1 MRKNLDELFI
11 FPRQLIDEESG
22 SVISLVRQW
31 AEKEILSK
39 RMEYRENYSRLFGEQ
54 RDRLNLTIGLQWLT
68 LPEKNG
74 GFGWNDYANAP
85 GITSVLCEI
94 GRADA
99 SIGALLAMEYTIL
112 ATIAMKHNLNRKLC
126 DRLASHYVSD
136 EVRTPA
142 LILPGP
148 GSLGHE
154 TPLFHGRSIGVQ
166 VTTAKGGY
174 TLSGEGL
181 RPLTAGSIADLFCVV
196 CTGKKGEPCIALVP
210 DDTPGIRRT
219 PPVLATGLNACIN
232 ADISFDSATIP
243 KENVIDRPGI
253 VEELY
258 TWLNLYLGAVSIG
271 AGANFF
277 EILSDWSETR
287 VIKGGTTLKENP
299 LCASVLAEVAEEIA
313 MAKILLYDL
322 AHLLSIPEEWS
333 GTNASRSFTFSGIIG
348 SRVQAGVLKAINRGM
363 ELMGS
368 AGYAKEWHAEKH
380 WRDVKTIQSLLC
392 GVAAEAPV
400 RMDTA
405 RFFYN
410 CTEL

>member
-22 SVISLVRQW
+22 SVIRLVRQW

-54 RDRLNLTIGLQWLT
+54 RGKLNLAIGLQWLT

-74 GFGWNDYANAP
+74 GFGWNDHMNAP
-85 GITSVLCEI
+85 GITGVLCDT
-94 GRADA
+94 GRADS
-99 SIGALLAMEYTIL
+99 SIGVLLALKYTIL
-112 ATIAMKHNLNRKLC
+112 ATIAMKHNLNKKLC
-126 DRLASHYVSD
+126 DTLAPSYVSD
-136 EVRTPA
+136 EVRTPT

-148 GSLGHE
+148 GGVGQE
-154 TPLFHGRSIGVQ
+154 TPLFHGRSVGAEVKA
-166 VTTAKGGY
+166 AKGGY
-174 TLSGEGL
+174 TVSGDGL

-196 CTGKKGEPCIALVP
+196 CTGKKREPCIALVP
-210 DDTPGIRRT
+210 GNSQGIRKT
-219 PPVLATGLNACIN
+219 SPVLSTGLNACEN
-232 ADISFDSATIP
+232 ADISFDSVAIP
-243 KENVIDRPGI
+243 KENVIDRQGI

-333 GTNASRSFTFSGIIG
+333 DANASRSFTFSGIIG
-348 SRVQAGVLKAINRGM
+348 TRIQAGVVKAINRGM

-400 RMDTA
+400 RMGSA